1 MLLEGVPSFSEITVA
16 EAHRGGGRE
25 DLEATEKWHLAL
37 LPEAI
42 QQFHTQGYQE
52 ERAWTETSLG
62 APDTLGQLASCTG
75 KEK

>member
-52 ERAWTETSLG
+52 ERAWTEASLG
-62 APDTLGQLASCTG
+62 APDTLGQLASCPA